1 MTWQLTDRVPK
12 TSEEHI
18 PLARC
23 SSVVSLS
30 LSGYCIKKLRNTQ
43 RRAKTQ
49 EGSIYDP
56 WAPVWLSLVQLL
68 LYMQSLIICNSGT
81 YSTFNA
87 TLITNIAWI
96 ATTRQSIM

>member
-1 MTWQLTDRVPK
+1 MAWQLTDKVPK

-23 SSVVSLS
+23 SSVVALS

-56 WAPVWLSLVQLL
+56 WAPVRH
-68 LYMQSLIICNSGT
+68 T
-81 YSTFNA
+81 YSFRYI
-87 TLITNIAWI
+87 LIANN
-96 ATTRQSIM
+96 